1 MLKMQLRQLNFIK
14 RLSLQETKSIH
25 ESNMYAEMETGETI
39 LAFANNE
46 MLKMSTNI
54 EPLQVVDRTQNTMP
68 PNSP

>member
-14 RLSLQETKSIH
+14 RLSLQKTKFIH

-46 MLKMSTNI
+46 MLKMSTGI
-54 EPLQVVDRTQNTMP
+54 ELLQVVDRTQNTTP